1 LEVKDA
7 WEKGQSSR
15 LIDDP
20 HVRRVQEQLARGQE
34 LFSLRSDELETIR
47 SELRR
52 SALDFFRRH
61 SRFYKQLFDHLN
73 IDVQNAS
80 LSDLAR
86 LAIPSDLLRGIGQMG
101 YLIEN
106 YEKGG
111 STFQSS
117 GTSGKDPVKV
127 YRSPLDLAHMQK
139 ATTDLF
145 EHVRGCV
152 YAQDKGTVLMMAAP
166 EMRERMAFVSFV
178 DLTVGKKGARLL
190 YGMNLGK
197 DEKGQVSW
205 ERMEANRE
213 NIIEFMRSRDEPKLL
228 FAPPVV
234 IDMLTKK
241 FDAMGPVER
250 LAQRLVTSAP
260 PIEMGREGIVITAG
274 GSKKAIGLPEY
285 GAMVEMARR
294 HFRAADGSGKAVP
307 VPFMDLLGMAE
318 GLTPMASMHG
328 VHGKLPHPLA
338 DVFLLDPVTF
348 EVMEEEGKEG
358 ILAMFSPM
366 TTSWLECFYPGDLVR
381 FKRSTRYYGKEFE
394 HVRRLSAQEG
404 WEMQRACGGS
414 MEDMLRAGGPGQI

>member
-1 LEVKDA
+1 M
-7 WEKGQSSR
+7 
-15 LIDDP
+15 
-20 HVRRVQEQLARGQE
+20 
-34 LFSLRSDELETIR
+34 
-47 SELRR
+47 
-52 SALDFFRRH
+52 
-61 SRFYKQLFDHLN
+61 
-73 IDVQNAS
+73 
-80 LSDLAR
+80 AR
-86 LAIPSDLLRGIGQMG
+86 LAIPSDLLRGVGQMG
-101 YLIEN
+101 YLIDN
-106 YEKGG
+106 HEKGG

-152 YAQDKGTVLMMAAP
+152 YQQDKGTVLMMAAP

-190 YGMNLGK
+190 YGMALGK
-197 DEKGQVSW
+197 DEKGEVSW
-205 ERMEANRE
+205 DRLEANRE
-213 NIIEFMRSRDEPKLL
+213 NILEFMRSRDEPKLL

-234 IDMLTKK
+234 IDTLTKK

-250 LAQRLVTSAP
+250 LAQRLVASAP

-285 GAMVEMARR
+285 GAMVEQARK
-294 HFRAADGSGKAVP
+294 HIRAADASGKAVP

-338 DVFLLDPVTF
+338 DVFLLNPATF
-348 EVMEEEGKEG
+348 EVMDEEGKEG
-358 ILAMFSPM
+358 ILAMFNPM

-381 FKRSTRYYGKEFE
+381 FKRSDRYYGKEFE
-394 HVRRLSAQEG
+394 HVRRLTAQEG

-414 MEDMLRAGGPGQI
+414 MEDMLNAGGPGKI